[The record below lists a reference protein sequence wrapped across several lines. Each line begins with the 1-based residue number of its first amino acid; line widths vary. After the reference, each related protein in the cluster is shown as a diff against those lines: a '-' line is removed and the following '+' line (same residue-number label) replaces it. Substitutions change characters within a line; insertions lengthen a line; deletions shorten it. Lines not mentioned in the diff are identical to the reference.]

1 MTQRKLLYAGG
12 VFLLFLFHI
21 IAAFALGVYVGRY
34 GMTRD
39 GLTIQG
45 PRNVGQPAVQPLGP
59 DRPGPD
65 QPGPDQPGQAALPGE
80 PTAVGRVRQ
89 VGRGTLDLATR
100 EGPRQVMLSAETE
113 YRDQTGETIAWDN
126 LSEGQIVAVFGV
138 FGNGGQQLQATLIVV
153 LPEPGADQVLP
164 PDRP

>member
-1 MTQRKLLYAGG
+1 MMTQRKLLYAGG

-45 PRNVGQPAVQPLGP
+45 PRNVGQPVVQPLGP

-65 QPGPDQPGQAALPGE
+65 QSGQAALPGE

-113 YRDQTGETIAWDN
+113 YRDQAGETITWDN

-138 FGNGGQQLQATLIVV
+138 FGDGGQQLQATLIVV
-153 LPEPGADQVLP
+153 LPEPGADQVQP

>member
-1 MTQRKLLYAGG
+1 MTTRRKLLYAGG
-12 VFLLFLFHI
+12 VTLLFLFHI

-45 PRNVGQPAVQPLGP
+45 PRNVGQPAVQ
-59 DRPGPD
+59 
-65 QPGPDQPGQAALPGE
+65 GPDQPGQVTLPGE

-89 VGRGTLDLATR
+89 VGRSTLDLATR

-113 YRDQTGETIAWDN
+113 YRDQTGETITWDN

-138 FGNGGQQLQATLIVV
+138 FGNGGQQLQAALIVV
-153 LPEPGADQVLP
+153 LPEPGAD
-164 PDRP
+164 